1 MKQALDFNDVSNVQ
15 NIGFYWIY
23 EKSLTPFILESNGA
37 SQISLNS
44 SKPPLCLRIL
54 MKSKDRMIVRQ
65 EDGRK
70 PVISLT
76 TLLVADST
84 GFI

>member
-1 MKQALDFNDVSNVQ
+1 MYKTSVFTGSMRSPSPPL
-15 NIGFYWIY
+15 
-23 EKSLTPFILESNGA
+23 ILESNGA

-44 SKPPLCLRIL
+44 SKPPMCLRIL